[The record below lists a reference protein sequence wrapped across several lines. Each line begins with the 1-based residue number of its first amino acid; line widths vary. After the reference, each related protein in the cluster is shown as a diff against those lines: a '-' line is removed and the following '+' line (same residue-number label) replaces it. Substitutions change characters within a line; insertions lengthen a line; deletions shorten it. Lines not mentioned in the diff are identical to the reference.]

1 MKLRTCFVSN
11 SSTSSW
17 ICIEFNKDKF
27 MSIIDKYIDS
37 ILINKKDKK
46 YYGEINK
53 AQIKECFMSKFLDN
67 QENLAETY
75 IRSNLIWNYFDNLIE
90 YYIITR
96 EYSYSNYD
104 EEEKEWIKKD
114 INEKNKE
121 IKYAE
126 KLFPELKNKEVK
138 KSIKEFVDTFELK
151 IIKNTTKLIYNYQ
164 QLNEFIM
171 PLVDKYF
178 NIWKEK
184 YTNVFIFS
192 FASDAGNSVEAYL
205 RSIVYKTV
213 KFMNN
218 NELKGFQGENS

>member
-75 IRSNLIWNYFDNLIE
+75 IRSNLIWSYFDNLIE

-96 EYSYSNYD
+96 EYSYSNYED
-104 EEEKEWIKKD
+104 GEKEWINPPMVKNFSYRTTERFQGKPVYTKAVDLGRLPNCTVQWYPFEIYYMSTLIDWFALRSDGHTFVVDGGIVGIDVQNAGVD
-114 INEKNKE
+114 ISTNSDLSGVTAVMV
-121 IKYAE
+121 IKY
-126 KLFPELKNKEVK
+126 
-138 KSIKEFVDTFELK
+138 
-151 IIKNTTKLIYNYQ
+151 TK
-164 QLNEFIM
+164 
-171 PLVDKYF
+171 
-178 NIWKEK
+178 
-184 YTNVFIFS
+184 
-192 FASDAGNSVEAYL
+192 G
-205 RSIVYKTV
+205 
-213 KFMNN
+213 
-218 NELKGFQGENS
+218 